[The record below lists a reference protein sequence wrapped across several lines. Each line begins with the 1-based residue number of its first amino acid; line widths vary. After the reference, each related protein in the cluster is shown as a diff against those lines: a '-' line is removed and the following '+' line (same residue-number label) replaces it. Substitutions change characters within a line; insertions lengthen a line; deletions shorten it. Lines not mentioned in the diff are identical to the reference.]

1 MRSFT
6 SALVGAA
13 VATIVVSGSIA
24 IAAIPDS
31 STKVITGCYKKTTGE
46 LRVIDKTAKGA
57 QGACNAKTEV
67 ELGWNQQGVKGD
79 PGIAGLSGL
88 PGKDGSG
95 APVMR
100 DATGA
105 VVGTPLYPTI
115 DMFWTGQG
123 AVKYDLLT
131 GKVVRSS
138 DSILGSAVNT
148 PANVYLAAGC
158 TGKAFSYHDIP
169 FAEGYFPLAPSGLTD
184 VPQLHVGND
193 LTTGV
198 LTSGPTFWVLF
209 VGVQNGAG
217 LYDPQQPLIGGIRV
231 GVLPYQLDASGVCAP
246 LTAPGSAFG
255 WIGADEQPVTLTG
268 LRDFTGPITR
278 TLVPMPG

>member
-13 VATIVVSGSIA
+13 VATIVVSGSLA

-31 STKVITGCYKKTTGE
+31 TTKVITGCYKKVSGE
-46 LRVIDKTAKGA
+46 LRVIDKAAKGA
-57 QGACNAKTEV
+57 CNVKTEV

-79 PGIAGLSGL
+79 AGSVGLSGL
-88 PGKDGSG
+88 PGLPGKDGGG
-95 APVMR
+95 APVMH

-105 VVGTPLYPTI
+105 VVGTPIYPTV

-123 AVKYDLLT
+123 TVKYDLVS
-131 GKVVRSS
+131 GKLVRSS
-138 DSILGSAVNT
+138 DSVLGSAVNT

-209 VGVQNGAG
+209 APVQGGPG
-217 LYDPQQPLIGGIRV
+217 LYDPQLPLIGGARV

-246 LTAPGSAFG
+246 LTAPGSLFG
-255 WIGADEQPVTLTG
+255 WIGGAEQQVAVTG
-268 LRDFTGPITR
+268 LHDFVGPITR